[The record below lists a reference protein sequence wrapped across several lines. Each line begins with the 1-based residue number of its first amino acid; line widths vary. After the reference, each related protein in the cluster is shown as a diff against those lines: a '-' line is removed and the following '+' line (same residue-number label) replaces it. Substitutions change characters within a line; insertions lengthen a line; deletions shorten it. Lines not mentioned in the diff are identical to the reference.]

1 MVQLKSGKAAQF
13 HREFA
18 TNRADDD
25 CMTMVTR
32 RACGL
37 QPHQGAWT
45 ARSSLHG
52 EWLAIRHVKAM
63 EISRSLTH
71 CQGRS
76 QEFIFSLL
84 GGASHT
90 NLYKNLIKIQIFNV
104 NLGTIGGQA
113 PPPSPHLLI
122 AGN

>member
-1 MVQLKSGKAAQF
+1 VVQLKSGKAAQF

-37 QPHQGAWT
+37 QPRQGAWT

-71 CQGRS
+71 CRQLVS
-76 QEFIFSLL
+76 QEERIAADRRGEAEKKGAATHQKEVGVRLFI
-84 GGASHT
+84 
-90 NLYKNLIKIQIFNV
+90 NN
-104 NLGTIGGQA
+104 
-113 PPPSPHLLI
+113 
-122 AGN
+122 